1 MSLPGQVRSGLGRP
15 LRLGGHLDHDAPR
28 VEVEGLASAAGGTA
42 WAAPRVK
49 PPAKP
54 TYVALGDSYAAG
66 VGAGSYLSDGTTC
79 RRSLKGYPGL
89 IASAGGYALNFQ
101 ACSGATV
108 ADVAARQL
116 GALGT
121 TTSMVTITVGGNDIG
136 FADTLSTCLGT
147 NTTACLAAIAE
158 ADAEIAGVLPG
169 RLTTLFGQVKAK
181 VGSGTK
187 VVVTAYPRLFNG
199 TDCSI
204 LTSFTGDEM
213 TRLNLGADQLAA
225 RIKTAA
231 TDAGFAYADVPPLF
245 LGHAVCDSSPWIRN
259 AQLTSSFESF
269 HANASGYAYGYRPRV
284 ADALNATTTPGAT
297 MTVTT
302 GGKTSSDT
310 NRGTVKVKG

>member
-1 MSLPGQVRSGLGRP
+1 MNRRALLGAVAALTVPLLGASLTT
-15 LRLGGHLDHDAPR
+15 
-28 VEVEGLASAAGGTA
+28 TA

-54 TYVALGDSYAAG
+54 SYVALGDSYAAG

-108 ADVAARQL
+108 ADVGGKQL
-116 GALGT
+116 GALGA

-147 NTTACLAAIAE
+147 NTNACLAAINE
-158 ADAEIAGVLPG
+158 ADGEIDSVLPD
-169 RLTTLFGQVKAK
+169 RLSALFGQVRTR
-181 VGSGTK
+181 VGAGTK

-199 TDCSI
+199 RDCSL
-204 LTSFTGDEM
+204 LTSFTADEM
-213 TRLNLGADQLAA
+213 TRLNLGADHLAA
-225 RIKTAA
+225 TIKVAA
-231 TDAGFAYADVPPLF
+231 TAAGFAYADVPPAF
-245 LGHAVCDSSPWIRN
+245 LGHAVCDGSPWIRN
-259 AQLTSSFESF
+259 AQLSNSFESF
-269 HANASGYAYGYRPRV
+269 HANASGYLYGYRPVV
-284 ADALNATTTPGAT
+284 AGALNATATPGAT

-310 NRGTVKVKG
+310 NRGTVKVRG